1 VSRPAG
7 APASPRL
14 AGPRVALVPVPRAV
28 AVAVSEH
35 DGAAAERALV
45 AAGLRAGDGWPHAD
59 TPDAL
64 AGAAADPDPQAG
76 TWLVVVDGRI
86 VGDCGW
92 RGRPDEDGVVELGY
106 GLAPPSRGRGLG
118 TEAVAV
124 LAAWTEVQPDVRLVA
139 AQVLVGNEPSLRLLA
154 RLGFTEHGSA
164 PPYLRLVRAPAG
176 RALPR
181 HRGRHVC

>member
-1 VSRPAG
+1 MI
-7 APASPRL
+7 RL
-14 AGPRVALVPVPRAV
+14 AGPRVALVPVPRALAV
-28 AVAVSEH
+28 AVAEH
-35 DGAAAERALV
+35 DGSAVRAALSL
-45 AAGLRAGDGWPHAD
+45 AGLRAGTGWPHAD

-64 AGAAADPDPQAG
+64 AGAAADPDPEAAG
-76 TWLVVVDGRI
+76 TWLVVVAGAV

-92 RGRPDEDGVVELGY
+92 RGPPDGDGVVEIGY
-106 GLAPPSRGRGLG
+106 GLSPSARGQGLG

-124 LAAWTEVQPDVRLVA
+124 LAAWSEVQPDVRLVA

-154 RLGFTEHGSA
+154 RLGFVEHGSV
-164 PPYLRLVRAPAG
+164 PPYLRLVRAAPG